1 MFSTLLRASES
12 ERERELTYH
21 DRVRIDDG
29 ASGFDITADGSDG
42 ADDSEE
48 GNESEQELRHGGVAA
63 SRCVRD
69 EGDGAM
75 RADVGRD
82 DAASLAL
89 ALRSNQPDSLLNAAL
104 S

>member
-29 ASGFDITADGSDG
+29 ASGFDITADSSDG

-75 RADVGRD
+75 RADVRRVMTRHL
-82 DAASLAL
+82 SLSAPTNL
-89 ALRSNQPDSLLNAAL
+89 TRS
-104 S
+104 

>member
-75 RADVGRD
+75 RADVRRVMTRHL
-82 DAASLAL
+82 SLSAPTNL
-89 ALRSNQPDSLLNAAL
+89 TRS
-104 S
+104 